1 MATSLTYHL
10 IFSSFPPSS
19 SLSLLLILHHR
30 FSFNYYHQVAA
41 FQINTTCYDFSCA
54 INVNIHLICQKS
66 QSTDQ
71 QLLSTYY
78 VLGPKDKAV
87 KRAYMFPVFME
98 LMNSIRVPH
107 LNDQQVACVARDTD
121 LDFTVSHSVA
131 ELKST
136 NASFYNQEA
145 DVHRPNVH

>member
-41 FQINTTCYDFSCA
+41 FQINTTCYDLSCA
-54 INVNIHLICQKS
+54 TNVNIHLICQKS

-87 KRAYMFPVFME
+87 ERAYMFPVFME
-98 LMNSIRVPH
+98 LMNSIRVPPLERSAGSLCGQRH
-107 LNDQQVACVARDTD
+107 GSCLHC
-121 LDFTVSHSVA
+121 
-131 ELKST
+131 E
-136 NASFYNQEA
+136 SFSGGTEINQSFIL
-145 DVHRPNVH
+145 